1 MAEQSST
8 APSASPTL
16 VEAILAPHDVLAERL
31 AQARVEGTA
40 PGDPRSH
47 AGPCDVFLAM
57 SSEHLAAAEEV
68 LYPAARRRL
77 TDGRDQVSAQMHL
90 SRQLER
96 VLRDIEGSLYGDVF
110 VADAARAGL
119 WDEAARLLAQHAEG
133 ERKLVARLT
142 ETLDHDEQRKL
153 GESFAAAVERAPTRP
168 HPYSPHS
175 AVLGRVSNR
184 LWSLADRA
192 MDTMDNRSVPHKP
205 APPHAPAD
213 SRWGQYVL
221 GQPAFD
227 EEPPPEQ

>member
-1 MAEQSST
+1 
-8 APSASPTL
+8 
-16 VEAILAPHDVLAERL
+16 
-31 AQARVEGTA
+31 
-40 PGDPRSH
+40 
-47 AGPCDVFLAM
+47 VFLATT
-57 SSEHLAAAEEV
+57 SGHLAAAEEI

-77 TDGRDQVSAQMHL
+77 PDGRDRVTAQMHL

-119 WDEAARLLAQHAEG
+119 WDEAARLLAQHAES
-133 ERKLVARLT
+133 EQELVT
-142 ETLDHDEQRKL
+142 TLAEVLDTDEQRKV

-205 APPHAPAD
+205 APPPAPSD

-227 EEPPPEQ
+227 EEPPPER